1 MRYYLWQPSIS
12 KDVCNPETCMHVSLC
27 AEAKQDLMSYVVSV
41 RDLISDPER
50 NLTKEEKVTLF
61 FIRIQQVIY
70 TQVKDYLLMEPF

>member
-1 MRYYLWQPSIS
+1 
-12 KDVCNPETCMHVSLC
+12 MHVSLC